1 VINQLYKKGKEH
13 YKRQNYEQALEIFKD
28 LLNYEENHLIALKFL
43 SLCYAHLKDYRNA
56 IKIFEKGIKLD
67 EDNEIFWMNLTKALF
82 QVGNFNKLIKKARK
96 ANKKFQD
103 NEFFCNIMGVAYL
116 NLNDIEKAIKSFKEA
131 LTINQRS
138 HKAWIYLCR
147 AYDMKGV
154 NFKYDDYKANT
165 EISWYFLSKELMLN
179 EYYEDAIYACNFAL
193 KINPSFE
200 GAFTLRNRIKE
211 IKERASKP
219 EIGTKSKRKVPK
231 RLSSKRVSKMETSR
245 YEEYDEKMQILK
257 KRFKELKSAEKHEK
271 EESLDQRMEKAKE
284 RFENLK
290 LEESDTYIE
299 SKNEIEKQTSYE
311 RDIDKKTVSEHHIP
325 SYTNVSQNK
334 VKSEP
339 EIYLGDRRRNLKD
352 LKFVIDGANIA
363 RYDLDNDNGD
373 SKGKVW
379 KLKVLIDTM
388 ESLGISDY
396 KVMFDRAL
404 NYTIDDPDTYENL
417 LKRDNFLEMTG
428 GTQADN
434 FILQYAKKEDAYI
447 ISNDMFRDFYK
458 IYGRD
463 WIVEKRI
470 AFQFVD
476 EYLFF
481 DKITVL

>member
-1 VINQLYKKGKEH
+1 MINQLYNNGKAH
-13 YKRQNYEQALEIFKD
+13 YKRQNYEKALEIFKNLVRYD
-28 LLNYEENHLIALKFL
+28 EKRLVALKFL

-56 IKIFEKGIKLD
+56 IKTFEKGIELD
-67 EDNEIFWMNLTKALF
+67 ENNEVFWMNLTKALF

-96 ANKKFQD
+96 ANEKFQN

-116 NLNDIEKAIKSFKEA
+116 NLNDIGQAIKSFKEA
-131 LTINQRS
+131 LTINQKS
-138 HKAWIYLCR
+138 NKAWIYLCR

-165 EISWYFLSKELMLN
+165 EISWYFLAKELMLK

-211 IKERASKP
+211 IKRRASKP
-219 EIGTKSKRKVPK
+219 KKGIKPKRKVPK
-231 RLSSKRVSKMETSR
+231 RLSPERVSKKETSR
-245 YEEYDEKMQILK
+245 YEEYDDKMKILK
-257 KRFKELKSAEKHEK
+257 KRFKELKSAEKHER
-271 EESLDQRMEKAKE
+271 EESLDQRMERAKE
-284 RFENLK
+284 RFKNLK
-290 LEESDTYIE
+290 LEGSETYIE
-299 SKNEIEKQTSYE
+299 SKNEIEKQTPYE
-311 RDIDKKTVSEHHIP
+311 ADMDKKTESEHHI
-325 SYTNVSQNK
+325 SNHSGVSHK
-334 VKSEP
+334 KAKSEP
-339 EIYLGDRRRNLKD
+339 EIYLGDKRRHLKD

-363 RYDLDNDNGD
+363 RYDVDNDNGD

-396 KVMFDRAL
+396 KVMFDRTL
-404 NYTIDDPDTYENL
+404 TYTIDDPDAYENL

-476 EYLFF
+476 KYLFF